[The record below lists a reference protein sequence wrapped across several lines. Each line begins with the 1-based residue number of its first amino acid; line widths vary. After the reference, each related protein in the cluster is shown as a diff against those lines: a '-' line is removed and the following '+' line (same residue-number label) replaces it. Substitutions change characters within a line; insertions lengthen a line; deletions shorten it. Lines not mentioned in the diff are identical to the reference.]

1 MTKISK
7 YTKLLNTLEEWEE
20 EYLSGYIYF
29 REIVFSDLGS
39 NLLGNCHREGRTY
52 LLQINKRFE
61 NDYIT
66 SYVILWH
73 EFAHMMNVLVNKQ
86 SGHGA
91 GWLKCWFKKPLL
103 TIPAYIIIF
112 PNVIRRLIK

>member
-1 MTKISK
+1 MIG
-7 YTKLLNTLEEWEE
+7 KLIFKLKDWEE
-20 EYLSGYIYF
+20 EYLAGYRYGAGL
-29 REIVFSDLGS
+29 VYSDLGS
-39 NLLGNCHREGRTY
+39 NLLGNCHWENNVF
-52 LLQINKRFE
+52 LLEINKRFE

-73 EFAHMMNVLVNKQ
+73 EFAHMMNVLINKQ
-86 SGHGA
+86 SGHGT
-91 GWLKCWFKKPLL
+91 GWMKCWFRKPLL

>member
-1 MTKISK
+1 MLA
-7 YTKLLNTLEEWEE
+7 KLVNHMIKWEWK
-20 EYLSGYIYF
+20 YLSNYNYGAGLVYS
-29 REIVFSDLGS
+29 ELGS
-39 NLLGNCHREGRTY
+39 NLLGNCHWENNTF

-73 EFAHMMNVLVNKQ
+73 EFAHMMNVLVNNQ

-103 TIPAYIIIF
+103 TIPAYLIIF